1 MLNLTRLQRTT
12 FGAATIGAVEHQI
25 HDDKGKTGEEAG
37 ELRVAPGH
45 DRYVEASPS
54 YAMVSNLS
62 YGHCRHGSRTG
73 HGTSVST
80 RTVFAVTSDIA
91 ALSTR
96 RCLVPVRATR
106 CQPLATVSFHLF
118 SLESFDSGD
127 LASKVLLCLMSHP
140 YAFSPPDV
148 INRRM
153 PVLVAGVLASLTE
166 LELEFGRERRAA
178 AREARL
184 ARGQA
189 IGRPKVLN
197 ASKAA
202 AGAEDARDGEPA
214 RAIAS
219 TLEVSRATVYRV
231 LAELIDDGTNRRSRW
246 HCGRNAL
253 RPFGGRAHDLPR
265 SRMTFP
271 GKELD
276 DKQCFGMLLRV
287 PEPERRNVA
296 DSRGDT
302 AMTNQNDEQ
311 SENARPERFDNPKLG
326 SGVRDTGEDT
336 PEPQPEGRPV
346 GTVDEDA
353 NPPMSDPSASDTYGG
368 TGELPPQDTGRAIP
382 PYDGRKE
389 SSAVPPASTEGAG
402 GANVG
407 GGRGP
412 VTDSGYKSPSPSD
425 TPGGRSKS
433 PADEQ
438 PASQMPESDRDDDRV
453 GPAHVPGVG
462 RGESK
467 G

>member
-1 MLNLTRLQRTT
+1 
-12 FGAATIGAVEHQI
+12 
-25 HDDKGKTGEEAG
+25 
-37 ELRVAPGH
+37 
-45 DRYVEASPS
+45 
-54 YAMVSNLS
+54 
-62 YGHCRHGSRTG
+62 
-73 HGTSVST
+73 
-80 RTVFAVTSDIA
+80 
-91 ALSTR
+91 
-96 RCLVPVRATR
+96 
-106 CQPLATVSFHLF
+106 
-118 SLESFDSGD
+118 
-127 LASKVLLCLMSHP
+127 
-140 YAFSPPDV
+140 
-148 INRRM
+148 
-153 PVLVAGVLASLTE
+153 
-166 LELEFGRERRAA
+166 
-178 AREARL
+178 
-184 ARGQA
+184 
-189 IGRPKVLN
+189 
-197 ASKAA
+197 
-202 AGAEDARDGEPA
+202 
-214 RAIAS
+214 
-219 TLEVSRATVYRV
+219 
-231 LAELIDDGTNRRSRW
+231 
-246 HCGRNAL
+246 
-253 RPFGGRAHDLPR
+253 
-265 SRMTFP
+265 MTFP

-302 AMTNQNDEQ
+302 EMTNQNDEQ
-311 SENARPERFDNPKLG
+311 SENARPERFDNPELG

-368 TGELPPQDTGRAIP
+368 TGELPPQDTGQAIP

-389 SSAVPPASTEGAG
+389 SGAVPPASTEGAG